1 MVQNLT
7 IEVFLDFNQP
17 AGSGLKS
24 ETPTDGERHVLNS
37 LAKLFE
43 SQTLADVTFN
53 VQNQEITGH
62 SNILSAGSPVLAA
75 MFQSD
80 LEESKTR
87 VVDIEDTSPA
97 VFRQLLHYL
106 YTGRVPEL
114 DNDEMT
120 EPLFIASD
128 KYQIESLKLL
138 SEKCLLSKLKVTN
151 VVRNLVLA
159 HLHIAPKLTEACLK
173 FIAMNNKAM
182 WDQPEWKDLM
192 KSYPDLFF
200 TASHRMMCF
209 LNSQIK

>member
-1 MVQNLT
+1 
-7 IEVFLDFNQP
+7 
-17 AGSGLKS
+17 
-24 ETPTDGERHVLNS
+24 
-37 LAKLFE
+37 
-43 SQTLADVTFN
+43 
-53 VQNQEITGH
+53 
-62 SNILSAGSPVLAA
+62 
-75 MFQSD
+75 
-80 LEESKTR
+80 
-87 VVDIEDTSPA
+87 
-97 VFRQLLHYL
+97 
-106 YTGRVPEL
+106 
-114 DNDEMT
+114 MT

-159 HLHIAPKLTEACLK
+159 HLHIAPQLTEACLK